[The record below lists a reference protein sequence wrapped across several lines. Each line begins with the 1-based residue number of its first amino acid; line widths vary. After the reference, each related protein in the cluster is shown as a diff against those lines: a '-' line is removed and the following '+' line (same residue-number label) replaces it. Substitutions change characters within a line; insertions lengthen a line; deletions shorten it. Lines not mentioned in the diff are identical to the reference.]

1 MSLTREYEIIRCHG
15 VSPRS
20 AVDGRTSDELNSYS
34 ASSCLPQTVLP
45 LTSGRFNYS
54 VVSTTNRGPWARR
67 EAFWTRGAMDWN
79 LSPVAVNEDRIISP
93 FLARGNNVL
102 DVLVTLTSMS
112 KKSQNQLT
120 NLYPAVRFSFYNS
133 CSSAASRWV
142 MGTFEILWD
151 QSEKEKQKVDSKV
164 GLIMCGC
171 SINVWNSMEENINDY
186 FCFFFFR

>member
-1 MSLTREYEIIRCHG
+1 
-15 VSPRS
+15 
-20 AVDGRTSDELNSYS
+20 
-34 ASSCLPQTVLP
+34 
-45 LTSGRFNYS
+45 
-54 VVSTTNRGPWARR
+54 
-67 EAFWTRGAMDWN
+67 MDWN

-112 KKSQNQLT
+112 KNSQNQLT

-142 MGTFEILWD
+142 TGTFEILWD
-151 QSEKEKQKVDSKV
+151 QSEKEKQEVDSKV

-186 FCFFFFR
+186 FCSFFFSITKDKRTALSGRSRAG